1 MSKFQEKLY
10 QFMNGRYGTDR
21 LNRVLSVVSLVVLI
35 ISIPVSL
42 IWGKTLPGTIV
53 SFVLYAISLGLCI
66 WTVVRSFSK
75 KIYKRQAEN
84 VKWSAFEYK
93 VRCLFRRH
101 NGNKDTDTHVFRDC
115 PKCHATLRLPR
126 EKGKHTVRCPRCSK
140 SFTVR
145 VRAAK
150 KKKTK

>member
-10 QFMNGRYGTDR
+10 QFMYGRYGTDR
-21 LNRVLSVVSLVVLI
+21 LNRVLSVVSLVLLGVSL
-35 ISIPVSL
+35 PVSWL
-42 IWGKTLPGTIV
+42 WGATLPGGIV
-53 SFVLYAISLGLCI
+53 SFVLYAASLGICI
-66 WTVVRSFSK
+66 WSVTRTFSR

-84 VKWSAFEYK
+84 AKWVAFEYK
-93 VRCLFRRH
+93 LRCMFRRH

-115 PKCHATLRLPR
+115 PKCKATLRLPR

-145 VRAAK
+145 VSAPK
-150 KKKTK
+150 KRK

>member
-1 MSKFQEKLY
+1 MSKFQEKVN
-10 QFMNGRYGTDR
+10 QFMYGRYGTDR
-21 LNRVLSVVSLVVLI
+21 LSRVLSITSLIVLI
-35 ISIPVSL
+35 ISLPVSW
-42 IWGKTLPGTIV
+42 IWGRTLPGTIA
-53 SFVLYAISLGLCI
+53 STVLYAIALGLCI
-66 WTVVRSFSK
+66 WSMTRTFSR

-84 VKWSAFEYK
+84 AKWCAFEYK

-115 PKCHATLRLPR
+115 PKCKATLRLPR
-126 EKGKHTVRCPRCSK
+126 EKGKHTVRCPRCAK

-150 KKKTK
+150 KRNS

>member
-1 MSKFQEKLY
+1 MANFQEKLY
-10 QFMNGRYGTDR
+10 RFMYGRYGSDR
-21 LNRVLSVVSLVVLI
+21 LNRVLSIVALVLLG

-42 IWGKTLPGTIV
+42 FWGKTLPGMIV
-53 SFVLYAISLGLCI
+53 SLGLYAVSIGLCI
-66 WTVVRSFSK
+66 WSTARTFSR

-84 VKWSAFEYK
+84 AKWVAFEYK

-115 PKCHATLRLPR
+115 PKCKATLRLPR
-126 EKGKHTVRCPRCSK
+126 EQGKHTVRCPRCSN

-150 KKKTK
+150 KRS